1 MEQYNLSLLFP
12 HKDEHSTRQ
21 LDENV
26 INDLSIDFICEY
38 QEDEQAGVARLRW
51 RVSV

>member
-26 INDLSIDFICEY
+26 INDLSIDFICSELSNN
-38 QEDEQAGVARLRW
+38 DKEQRW
-51 RVSV
+51 IKDI